1 MGLLNLK
8 PEIRLEMYK
17 PFIEYFE
24 SHNMSYS
31 IADNDLH
38 YMGNNFC
45 CCGDKLVSKS
55 TRFNNTYL
63 CHEKGTDYVL
73 GDVKH
78 ILSSNGIQDCKCN
91 QLFTSNR
98 QEGCVT
104 VLDFF
109 NKRFNRK
116 SSPFSPKFLYFKEEK
131 KDEVGTED

>member
-24 SHNMSYS
+24 SHKMLYS

-55 TRFNNTYL
+55 TGFNNTFLTHAY
-63 CHEKGTDYVL
+63 GTNYDL
-73 GDVKH
+73 DCALQQVKF
-78 ILSSNGIQDCKCN
+78 SCVDKCKCN

-104 VLDFF
+104 VQDFF
-109 NKRFNRK
+109 EKRFDRK
-116 SSPFSPKFLYFKEEK
+116 SSPFSPKFLYFPDNEE
-131 KDEVGTED
+131 